1 MSIQVTVKGNL
12 GSDPELKFVKTGRG
26 DTGLVTFSL
35 AYTPRERKGEQWVD
49 GETMWF
55 RVVQWG
61 EKAESLVD
69 ALSKGDTVIVA
80 GSLKQSKFMG
90 KDGTEKT
97 ALEINASDIG
107 VIPKGAPK
115 RRDAVE
121 QPAW

>member
-12 GSDPELKFVKTGRG
+12 GSEPELKFVKTGRG

-61 EKAESLVD
+61 EKAETLVD
-69 ALSKGDTVIVA
+69 ALAKGDTVIVT

-97 ALEINASDIG
+97 ALEINASDVG
-107 VIPKGAPK
+107 VVPKGAPK
-115 RRDAVE
+115 RKAEAEV
-121 QPAW
+121 PGW

>member
-12 GSDPELKFVKTGRG
+12 GSDPELKFVKTSRG
-26 DTGLVTFSL
+26 DTGLVTFNL
-35 AYTPRERKGEQWVD
+35 AHTPRERKGEQWVD

-61 EKAESLVD
+61 EKGEVLVD
-69 ALSKGDTVIVA
+69 ALKKGDTVVVS
-80 GSLKQSKFMG
+80 GSMKQSKFIG

-107 VIPKGAPK
+107 VVPKAAPK
-115 RRDAVE
+115 RRVE
-121 QPAW
+121 ADQPGW

>member
-61 EKAESLVD
+61 EKAETLVD
-69 ALSKGDTVIVA
+69 ALTKGDTVIVT

>member
-61 EKAESLVD
+61 EKAETLVD
-69 ALSKGDTVIVA
+69 ALSKGDTVIVS
-80 GSLKQSKFMG
+80 GSMKQSKFMG
-90 KDGTEKT
+90 KDGVEKT
-97 ALEINASDIG
+97 ALEINASDVG

>member
-121 QPAW
+121 

>member
-35 AYTPRERKGEQWVD
+35 AYTSRERKGEQWVD

-61 EKAESLVD
+61 EKAETLVD
-69 ALSKGDTVIVA
+69 ALTKGDTVIVT

>member
-61 EKAESLVD
+61 EKAETLVD
-69 ALSKGDTVIVA
+69 ALSKGDTVIVS
-80 GSLKQSKFMG
+80 GSMKQSKFMG
-90 KDGTEKT
+90 KDGVEKT
-97 ALEINASDIG
+97 ALEINASDVG

-121 QPAW
+121 QPTW